1 MENAVSDAEQHQP
14 GIPATGP
21 DSNFSQ
27 ELSRGVPLGG
37 GFGGLR
43 MPQPALLNPAPLNP
57 APVAHATNPSVAQAS
72 VPVSSQQA
80 VPQTMQA
87 SSSQDFYPT
96 TTVPTEFLQQLAVQ
110 KAATPEA
117 TQETYPSTTVPDG
130 WIQQQ
135 AAPQQTLATT
145 DHSINPETILPDG
158 WIQQQ
163 TPTTTAQSVQSET
176 AVPEGWA
183 APQQSPAAAVQT
195 IDPPSTASE
204 EAPKQ
209 YSAPQPMPTAPIQAA
224 YPQTTA
230 PEGFTQT
237 YYAPQPLP
245 TTPDQTT
252 NPNPASSEA
261 QLHQAVAQP
270 QTANTPGTAPEGFIQ
285 QQVDSQQKPAEAVQA
300 VNPAMSV
307 PETQTGQ
314 VENPASKA
322 VTTSLS
328 DIAAAP
334 QNTSTE
340 KLVEAAKSTTETTV
354 PFTKTAIPKPQPKRI
369 GDILIDEGYI
379 TSQQLAQALQEG
391 KATNSPLGAVLIRM
405 GYIDEVHLGKAL
417 AKLHGLQYIDTS
429 NLEIDPEVMKLVPSD
444 FIRRHMVVPYRM
456 DHAHKRI
463 EVIMARPD
471 NLHILDEVALLTGYR
486 PIPRVSTHK
495 ELVSLLDKY
504 YRSRSSADDAMARIE
519 EDFSKQNNQYDQG
532 GITKELE
539 AEMDADD
546 APVVQLVN
554 SILVGA
560 LDSNASDIHIEPQKE
575 RLLIRFRIDGIL
587 REMHSI
593 PKKMG
598 AAFVSRVKVASG
610 MDIAERRRPQDG
622 RMRLKEGSQEVDMRV
637 NTLATQFGEKIVI
650 RLLRP
655 NATTGGIE
663 KLGLRS
669 DEGKRIAKMVH
680 APHGIILVTGPTGS
694 GKTTTLYSCLRE
706 INSPERNI
714 TTIEDPVEYPLS
726 GVNQTQVSHKAG
738 LTFSLCLRAI
748 LRQDPD
754 VVMVG
759 EIRDHETL
767 EAAIHASLTGHLVFS
782 TLHTNSASKTITRL
796 LEMGAP
802 NYLVSTAVIGILA
815 QRLVRK
821 VCNACRVSYTSTEE
835 EMGILNIT
843 EPVTL
848 QKGEGCDKCGKSG
861 YSGRVGL
868 YEIMT
873 MNREVQELVTNG
885 ASTFQI
891 QDAAVRNGMLTLGMD
906 GKRKIYE
913 GLTTVAE
920 VTRVL
925 GLDLDEG

>member
-1 MENAVSDAEQHQP
+1 MENTSPSTKQPHQ
-14 GIPATGP
+14 GIPASGP
-21 DSNFSQ
+21 DNNFSQ
-27 ELSRGVPLGG
+27 ELSRGVPLGS
-37 GFGGLR
+37 FGGLR
-43 MPQPALLNPAPLNP
+43 MPQPTLLNTGPLNP
-57 APVAHATNPSVAQAS
+57 APIVPTKNPLAAQAS
-72 VPVSSQQA
+72 VKPTNQQQPA
-80 VPQTMQA
+80 PQSLQVNSTQE
-87 SSSQDFYPT
+87 FYPA
-96 TTVPTEFLQQLAVQ
+96 TTVPPEFLQQLVVQ
-110 KAATPEA
+110 KAISSSEQTPEA
-117 TQETYPSTTVPDG
+117 YPTTTAPGGWTQPQAAPQQIHTTPAQAAYPQTAVPESVTQQYPASQTIQTAPVQTASEG
-130 WIQQQ
+130 WTQQQ
-135 AAPQQTLATT
+135 AAPQQ
-145 DHSINPETILPDG
+145 I
-158 WIQQQ
+158 
-163 TPTTTAQSVQSET
+163 PTTPAQAPNPTIASSE
-176 AVPEGWA
+176 
-183 APQQSPAAAVQT
+183 
-195 IDPPSTASE
+195 
-204 EAPKQ
+204 
-209 YSAPQPMPTAPIQAA
+209 APIQ
-224 YPQTTA
+224 QTVA
-230 PEGFTQT
+230 PLHIP
-237 YYAPQPLP
+237 A
-245 TTPDQTT
+245 TPDQT
-252 NPNPASSEA
+252 
-261 QLHQAVAQP
+261 
-270 QTANTPGTAPEGFIQ
+270 
-285 QQVDSQQKPAEAVQA
+285 VDPVIPTTEAEAISTDRPESQA
-300 VNPAMSV
+300 
-307 PETQTGQ
+307 
-314 VENPASKA
+314 
-322 VTTSLS
+322 
-328 DIAAAP
+328 IAAPLVKDATVP
-334 QNTSTE
+334 QSAKPE
-340 KLVEAAKSTTETTV
+340 KPVAEAKHTTENTV
-354 PFTKTAIPKPQPKRI
+354 PFTKATIPKPQPKRI

-379 TSQQLAQALQEG
+379 TDQQLAQALQEG

-405 GYIDEVHLGKAL
+405 GYIDEVNLGKAL

-486 PIPRVSTHK
+486 PIPRVSTHN

-504 YRSRSSADDAMARIE
+504 YRSRSSTDDAMARIE
-519 EDFSKQNNQYDQG
+519 EDFSKQDNQYDQG

-554 SILVGA
+554 SILIEA

-669 DEGKRIAKMVH
+669 DEAKRIAKMVH

-821 VCNACRVSYTSTEE
+821 VCNGCRTSYTSTEE
-835 EMGILNIT
+835 EMAILNIT

-848 QKGEGCDKCGKSG
+848 HKGEGCDKCSKSG

-873 MNREVQELVTNG
+873 MNREVQELVTAG

-891 QDAAVRNGMLTLGMD
+891 QDAAVKNGMLTLGMD

-925 GLDLDEG
+925 GLDLDEA